1 MDKVRKIFIILI
13 VFIFFIGSC
22 FLLWVS
28 NNYVVPI
35 MMYHN
40 VDNTHYS
47 EGNWI
52 TPENFERHMI
62 YLKEHGYNVIS
73 LDELVTAIKEKQ
85 HISRKTVVITFD
97 DGFENNY
104 TNAYPILKQYGFPA
118 TMFIPSDLVNTKGRL
133 TWEEI
138 KEMAKHGVDI
148 GSHGRVGEYLPSFSK
163 KRQRD
168 EIFTSKRILEDKLGR
183 KISYFAYPIGG
194 FTQDI
199 KKMLVSAGY
208 KGACTTNR
216 GFDKKNLDVFELNR
230 IKFSNKDNSDIILWA
245 KLSGYYNLFRG
256 YRAPF

>member
-1 MDKVRKIFIILI
+1 MSRVKKIFVILF
-13 VFIFFIGSC
+13 VSALFFVSC

-40 VDNTHYS
+40 VENTHYN

-62 YLKEHGYNVIS
+62 YLQEHGYHIIS
-73 LDELVTAIKEKQ
+73 LDELVSAIKENK
-85 HISRKTVVITFD
+85 RLAKKTVVITFD

-104 TNAYPILKQYGFPA
+104 TNAYFILKKYGLTA
-118 TMFIPSDLVNTKGRL
+118 TMFVPSDLVNTKGRL
-133 TWEEI
+133 SWHDL
-138 KEMAKHGVDI
+138 KEMVDNGIDI
-148 GSHGRVGEYLPSFSK
+148 GSHGRVGDYLPSFSQI
-163 KRQRD
+163 RQKD
-168 EIFTSKRILEDKLGR
+168 EIFESKRILEEKLGI
-183 KISYFAYPIGG
+183 KVNYFAYPIGG
-194 FTQDI
+194 FTPKI
-199 KKMLVSAGY
+199 KKMLIAAGY

-216 GFDKKNLDVFELNR
+216 GFDKKNKDVFELNR

-256 YRAPF
+256 CKNPF